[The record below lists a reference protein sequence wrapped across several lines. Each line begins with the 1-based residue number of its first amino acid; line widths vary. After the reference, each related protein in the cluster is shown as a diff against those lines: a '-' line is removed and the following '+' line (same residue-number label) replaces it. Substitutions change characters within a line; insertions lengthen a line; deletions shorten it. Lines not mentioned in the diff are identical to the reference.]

1 MAAWLRARWLRAVYA
16 WDRAGFAILRARAG
30 AALEVGAGVS
40 PNLRFARLRMEPGAR
55 VRVGARFATERQAG
69 NHLWVQAG
77 GVLELGEDVWLR
89 TEHEN
94 NRITV
99 FPGAKIEIG
108 DRALLNGTMLHA
120 KRHLSIG
127 ADSMLGFGS
136 RVFDADLHPLDLDT
150 PERID
155 PVEIGSRVWIGS
167 DVTVL
172 RGVHIGDDVVVG
184 ARSVVTHS
192 LPPRVLAV
200 GAPAKPIRT
209 IGRRPTL
216 PEP

>member
-1 MAAWLRARWLRAVYA
+1 MSASLRARWLRAVYA
-16 WDRAGFAILRARAG
+16 WDRARFALLCARAG
-30 AALEVGAGVS
+30 PALEVAEGVS
-40 PNLRFARLRMEPGAR
+40 PNLRFARLRLEPGAR

-69 NHLWVQAG
+69 NHVWVQAG
-77 GVLELGEDVWLR
+77 GSLELGSEVWLR
-89 TEHEN
+89 TEHER

-99 FPGAKIEIG
+99 FPGARIEIG

-120 KRHLSIG
+120 KRRITIG
-127 ADSMLGFGS
+127 SDSMLGFGS
-136 RVFDADLHPLDLDT
+136 RVFDADLHPLDLET
-150 PERID
+150 PERIE
-155 PVEIGSRVWIGS
+155 PVEIGCRVWIGS
-167 DVTVL
+167 DVTIL

-200 GAPAKPIRT
+200 GAPARPVRT
-209 IGRRPTL
+209 IARRPTL